1 MGAGS
6 ISFAIEVSSM
16 AQSIVTCVRPFAAFG
31 FTRNARVL
39 SAVGSS
45 EMKVG
50 LLNVTT
56 PPRTCVGAEVGDG
69 VGDADGDD
77 VGDVLGELE
86 GDADGDADGDDIGE
100 LEGDAEGDADGNDVE
115 ELEGVNVVIERH
127 RVPSHIL
134 RWPPVHS
141 VSMTGHA

>member
-1 MGAGS
+1 MLRPALQFLELGS
-6 ISFAIEVSSM
+6 
-16 AQSIVTCVRPFAAFG
+16 
-31 FTRNARVL
+31 L
-39 SAVGSS
+39 SGTHAEHG
-45 EMKVG
+45 G
-50 LLNVTT
+50 L
-56 PPRTCVGAEVGDG
+56 
-69 VGDADGDD
+69 ADGAD
-77 VGDVLGELE
+77 VDTPVPPIAVAAAVVNVL
-86 GDADGDADGDDIGE
+86 GE